1 MNIHD
6 RRTFLKGMLT
16 IPAGLLL
23 SDVCSGSSEST
34 TDRDDIFIS
43 SNISAL
49 SWRKT
54 IFCQFD
60 HHILKAAVE
69 KCAQDIRSFV
79 FNGEPFSPDIY
90 AIGGFVQ
97 VLDRNTI
104 GRQEWNDYVAF
115 ADEVFDDIPC
125 VVIDSMNNM
134 KLPRT
139 KCVIRVNLDN
149 ADSVFS
155 IIRAIKNIRT
165 QMDRNLP
172 KHLMMNDPD
181 DN

>member
-1 MNIHD
+1 MNEHD
-6 RRTFLKGMLT
+6 RRTFLKTMLT

-23 SDVCSGSSEST
+23 SDACSGSSEST
-34 TDRDDIFIS
+34 TDCDDIPIS
-43 SNISAL
+43 SSVTAL

-60 HHILKAAVE
+60 HPILKAEIE
-69 KCAQDIRSFV
+69 KCAQDIRCFV
-79 FNGEPFSPDIY
+79 FNGESYSPDIY

-115 ADEVFDDIPC
+115 TDEVFDDVPC
-125 VVIDSMNNM
+125 IVIDSMNNM
-134 KLPRT
+134 KLPKT
-139 KCVIRVNLDN
+139 KYVIRFNLDN
-149 ADSVFS
+149 ADSIPT
-155 IIRAIKNIRT
+155 IIRTIKEIRA

-172 KHLMMNDPD
+172 KRLMMN
-181 DN
+181 NL